1 MRAFEEVFHRD
12 WEYTRCMIDSGA
24 DGTTFIKPGL
34 KDEIEDWG
42 NRGDLLQ
49 KYRTLATLMKER
61 TGRPTLDDA
70 PKKA

>member
-1 MRAFEEVFHRD
+1 
-12 WEYTRCMIDSGA
+12 MIDSGA